1 LQYCCKKLSLQQY
14 CKKKNTMKKLLFIAA
29 LGFAAVA
36 CKKDDH
42 GHDHGND
49 SELITTVRLTYTNK
63 ANITE
68 KVVATWKD
76 IDGTGGKA
84 PEISTLNLKAN
95 TTYSVT
101 TELLDESKTPSIDVT
116 AEIRREATEHQLFYL
131 VTGANLTHKYMDKDA
146 KGFDLGLQS
155 EHTTGAASTGKLR
168 VVLKHLVGI
177 KTATSTVNSGE
188 TDVDVE
194 FPVVIQ

>member
-1 LQYCCKKLSLQQY
+1 
-14 CKKKNTMKKLLFIAA
+14 MKKLFVIAA
-29 LGFAAVA
+29 LGFATVA

-42 GHDHGND
+42 DHDHKHNE

-76 IDGTGGKA
+76 TDGVGGKA
-84 PEISTLNLKAN
+84 PEISALNLKAN
-95 TTYSVT
+95 ATYTVT
-101 TELLDESKTPSIDVT
+101 TEFLDESKTTPVNIT
-116 AEIRREATEHQLFYL
+116 PEILTEANEHQVFYV
-131 VTGANLTHKYMDKDA
+131 VTGANLTHRYMDKDA
-146 KGFDLGLQS
+146 KGFNLGLQS
-155 EHTTGAASTGKLR
+155 EHTTGGASTGRLR

-177 KTATSTVNSGE
+177 KTANSTVSSGE

-194 FPVVIQ
+194 FPVVVQ